1 MTPQAYNR
9 HHIALMTEYV
19 RGTTA
24 SRPINDEYMGI
35 DGELYFKCESCKCW
49 CIVESEEHKNGSK
62 VCNFCSKLH
71 VDKPV

>member
-35 DGELYFKCESCKCW
+35 DGELILS
-49 CIVESEEHKNGSK
+49 VK
-62 VCNFCSKLH
+62 VVNVGVL
-71 VDKPV
+71 